1 MDERNA
7 NLRAQVSRLSERIA
21 EDRGDHRAILHRLEE
36 LEEGGK
42 RLSGALMS
50 LGRQGDAIGALN
62 EKIDQLNASLSSVSG
77 RVTEIEKEPGERWKK
92 IGFELIKYI
101 VLAAAGAVIGFVMK

>member
-1 MDERNA
+1 MDERNES
-7 NLRAQVSRLSERIA
+7 LQAQVSRLSERA
-21 EDRGDHRAILHRLEE
+21 AGDRADRRAILHRLEE
-36 LEEGGK
+36 LEAGGK

-50 LGRQGDAIGALN
+50 LGRQGDAIEALN
-62 EKIDQLNASLSSVSG
+62 RKIDQLNENLSSVSG